1 MKSKIYIIVIK
12 NQYADLFPFLCF
24 QILLSYDTAVFKF
37 YIFIAHCVYKV
48 LQGTLNYGKS
58 IQIRDRWKE

>member
-1 MKSKIYIIVIK
+1 MLTYFLF
-12 NQYADLFPFLCF
+12 YAFKFYWVM
-24 QILLSYDTAVFKF
+24 ILLSVFKF